1 MYERA
6 KDTAKGMM
14 GSVIDKLTPNKKE
27 KDGDKEENGHL
38 KPGYFDT
45 KEINTTL
52 PKSKSE
58 TDTYHHVTSSYNYNQ
73 SDSLSSA
80 SSISSHKIKKE
91 AEKIEK
97 EKKAEK
103 KKEKEKIKE
112 REEAN
117 KKAEEETLLYPNMDP
132 IPVNA
137 ANSSVI
143 NMNSLKSSQF
153 SKVVIVAIDSSGN
166 FFLFY

>member
-6 KDTAKGMM
+6 MDSAKGMM
-14 GSVIDKLTPNKKE
+14 GTVMDKLTPNKKD
-27 KDGDKEENGHL
+27 KDSVSDKESDQHL

-45 KEINTTL
+45 KNITT
-52 PKSKSE
+52 PYPNPE
-58 TDTYHHVTSSYNYNQ
+58 YETYHTQTYTNVDTTGDLNQ
-73 SDSLSSA
+73 SSTHSSV
-80 SSISSHKIKKE
+80 SSSTKLKNE
-91 AEKIEK
+91 AEIEK
-97 EKKAEK
+97 EKEK
-103 KKEKEKIKE
+103 EKRKEKEKIKE

-117 KKAEEETLLYPNMDP
+117 RKAEEETLLYPNMEA

-143 NMNSLKSSQF
+143 NTNSLKSSQF

-166 FFLFY
+166 LSL